1 MLTGGVDMSYTIEV
15 CSKEGSSTT
24 EKGKLLEDLAAC
36 VLSVQQYEII
46 NTIRV
51 TGIEID
57 VLAKHKINNSHILV
71 ECKAWEGSLP
81 ADVIS
86 KLLGNMML
94 RGASAGWLLS
104 TGPLSKD
111 AEGIRSEWEDRTDAE
126 RSKLSFYTSERIIE
140 LLLDARV
147 IASPVSIK
155 EQIKDMFASSE
166 NSTLLVTD
174 IGMFWLI
181 PIIEKGSEFVTSIIV
196 FNAKTGE
203 RITNKEALERL
214 KTRKNSYSSYQWIEG
229 AETDKKASEQ
239 LLDEYRNIVPVIS
252 GDDWTDYRPARPEDF
267 VGRKLL
273 LNDIF
278 NFFSDVIEEQSSTRL
293 FSIKAPSGM
302 GKSSIVLKIAS
313 MAQSRRKSK
322 QLFVYAVDVRTA
334 MSSRYVEMALK
345 ACFDKADSMGFTD
358 VKDRDMQFTN
368 IVSFMQSDSVIKT
381 LEYLKSQNKMIILI
395 FDQFEELFSKKELFG
410 LFDNIRMLSNILDA
424 QKQNFI
430 LGFAWKTDLSI
441 PAEHPA
447 YYMWSNLSDRRKEF
461 EVVQFK
467 QSEIKS
473 AINLFGKQLGEK
485 INPVL
490 SNYLIKQCQ
499 GYPWLLKKLCIHV
512 FNLLTEGST
521 QEAVIGRKLNIVDLF
536 EKDISELTPE
546 EHSCIKE
553 IAKESPADFFKIVDI
568 YGNEVVA
575 SLVNRRIVI
584 RRASRLTLYWDI
596 FRDYVLNKTVP
607 TIILD
612 YIPQQQFTS
621 MARVLSS
628 LLTYGNMTSIE
639 LSEKTNLS
647 IATIDNIMIDVVMVG
662 VAKRENG
669 VISLTVST
677 EEQIIKSLQS
687 FFMNHVLYN
696 QLVLQVRDGF
706 EYAFFVKLFNT
717 TYEHSDIN
725 TKTKQTYCAKMLNW
739 FIRLGLVY
747 EKNALFY
754 VGMYKQN
761 NITLE
766 NASAVRRRSRHGTSS
781 SNLFWGQA
789 SPEKVID
796 TYTRIQNGTNSYKA
810 LKEQGLRNGIEIL
823 SVTNGIEKR
832 DDTLIITK
840 SLEDILKFIKN
851 SPTIELA
858 VAELEKEP
866 NLKSNELGN
875 LLNSRFT
882 RNWAESSKK
891 RYGNA
896 LLSWAR
902 YVQQQF

>member
-1 MLTGGVDMSYTIEV
+1 MNYTIEICV
-15 CSKEGSSTT
+15 EEGSTTT
-24 EKGKLLEDLAAC
+24 EKGKLLEDLAAS
-36 VLSVQQYEII
+36 VLSIQQYEVV

-51 TGIEID
+51 TGMEID

-94 RGASAGWLLS
+94 RGVTAGWLLS

-111 AEGIRSEWEDRTDAE
+111 AEGVRNEWENRTDDE

-147 IASPVSIK
+147 IVSPFLIEEK
-155 EQIKDMFASSE
+155 IKDLFVTIE
-166 NSTLLVTD
+166 NNTLVVTD

-181 PIIEKGSEFVTSIIV
+181 PVVDKGSEFVTSIIV
-196 FNAKTGE
+196 FNAKTGD
-203 RITNKEALERL
+203 RITNKKIIESL
-214 KTRKNSYSSYQWIEG
+214 KNRKNSYSTYQWIEG
-229 AETDKKASEQ
+229 SEIDNKASEQ

-252 GDDWTDYRPARPEDF
+252 GDDWTDYRPARPQDF
-267 VGRKLL
+267 VGRKQLL
-273 LNDIF
+273 ENIF
-278 NFFSDVIEEQSSTRL
+278 SFFSDIIKGQSSTRL

-313 MAQSRRKSK
+313 MAQSRRRSK
-322 QLFVYAVDVRTA
+322 QFFIYAVDVRTA

-345 ACFDKADSMGFTD
+345 ACFDKADSIGFTD
-358 VKDRDMQFTN
+358 IKERDMQFTN
-368 IVSFMQSDSVIKT
+368 IVSFMQSDSVINT
-381 LEYLKSQNKMIILI
+381 LEYLKSQNKLIILI

-410 LFDNIRMLSNILDA
+410 LFDNIRILSNILDA

-461 EVVQFK
+461 EVAQFK

-490 SNYLIKQCQ
+490 SKYLIKQCQ

-512 FNLLTEGST
+512 FNLLSEGST

-553 IAKESPADFFKIVDI
+553 IAKDSPADFFKVVEV
-568 YGNEVVA
+568 YGNEIVA
-575 SLVNRRIVI
+575 SLVNRRVVI

-612 YIPQQQFTS
+612 YIPQQRFTS

-639 LSEKTNLS
+639 LSKKTNLS
-647 IATIDNIMIDVVMVG
+647 IASIDNIMIDVVMVG

-687 FFMNHVLYN
+687 FFMNHILYN
-696 QLVLQVRDGF
+696 QLVLQVRNGF
-706 EYAFFVKLFNT
+706 EYDFFVKLFNT
-717 TYEHSDIN
+717 IYEHNDIN
-725 TKTKQTYCAKMLNW
+725 TKTKQTYCAKMLDW

-747 EKNALFY
+747 EKNAMLY

-761 NITLE
+761 SITLATA
-766 NASAVRRRSRHGTSS
+766 ASVRRRNRRGISND
-781 SNLFWGQA
+781 NLFWGQA
-789 SPEKVID
+789 SPEKMID
-796 TYTRIQNGTNSYKA
+796 TYMRIQNGTCSYRI
-810 LKEQGLRNGIEIL
+810 LKEQGLRNAIEML
-823 SVTNGIEKR
+823 SVANGIEKSG
-832 DDTLIITK
+832 DTLIITK
-840 SLEDILKFIKN
+840 PLEDIFKFIKN

-858 VAELEKEP
+858 VTELQKEP
-866 NLKSNELGN
+866 NIKSNEMGE
-875 LLNSRFT
+875 LLNSNFA
-882 RNWAESSKK
+882 RNWAESSKI

-896 LLSWAR
+896 LLTWAR
-902 YVQQQF
+902 YIQQQF